1 MATISEVGHAKNV
14 AHLHT
19 LIATCIEY
27 GSKYNPVKADIKIAA
42 LQLLYDL
49 SLAQLKSVSEAKA
62 IYQNTA
68 NIRRDAFAPIKVL
81 STKIMAALTASDVSE
96 KTIVDARAIN
106 RKIQGARLSK
116 KLSENQKPSAANEAV
131 NAANNAANN
140 ANNAN
145 NTAKTDAKI
154 ADKTDEK
161 SISTSQQSYDQI
173 VEHFRALINLL
184 ELQTNYIP
192 NETALQLS
200 TLKALLNSL
209 LTANQNVINANISLS
224 NARANRNN
232 VIYAPSIGLFDITKN
247 VKAYVK
253 SIFGTNSPEY
263 KQLSKLHFVNK
274 VK

>member
-49 SLAQLKSVSEAKA
+49 SLAQLESVSEAKA

-131 NAANNAANN
+131 NAANNAAN
-140 ANNAN
+140 
-145 NTAKTDAKI
+145 KTDAKI

-184 ELQTNYIP
+184 ELQTNYMP

-200 TLKALLNSL
+200 TLKALLETL